1 MYILAHYSKFI
12 FELLYH
18 WWKICTHALY
28 LYWVFIWLILLLLLF
43 FCFFIFAFCTYF
55 LLLFCTLKRWNEPF
69 KFSQL
74 DQSGSKFTQSRKWR
88 RWRTHWP
95 QLGLYG
101 NRQAF
106 GCTSTNSFTK
116 RFLCIHWRQWRWFRC
131 FSFSF
136 TLTFF
141 VVFVSLALLVICLFC
156 CFCLQTFFPISKIQW
171 GNGLYT
177 IKVAFFWTFFC

>member
-1 MYILAHYSKFI
+1 MKNLHACFISLLGFYLAYII
-12 FELLYH
+12 
-18 WWKICTHALY
+18 
-28 LYWVFIWLILLLLLF
+28 ILF
-43 FCFFIFAFCTYF
+43 YIFALCTYF

-74 DQSGSKFTQSRKWR
+74 DQSGPKFTQSRKWR

-116 RFLCIHWRQWRWFRC
+116 RFLCLHWRQWRWFRC
-131 FSFSF
+131 FFLSFYF
-136 TLTFF
+136 NF
-141 VVFVSLALLVICLFC
+141 FC
-156 CFCLQTFFPISKIQW
+156 CFCFVGTFGYLFVVLFLFA
-171 GNGLYT
+171 N
-177 IKVAFFWTFFC
+177 FFFLLEDPMR